1 MSAMR
6 RKRIVE
12 TNKNLQFISKLL
24 GAVIEEDKDQPLTCS
39 RCAYHDICYYNHTD
53 DALLIFLKLVREETG
68 GCRAKIFI
76 IKSIIYPTGELID
89 LLREISGSIGIKEE
103 EKIDMAHTLINL
115 EYEKYE
121 KYKREN

>member
-1 MSAMR
+1 MR

-39 RCAYHDICYYNHTD
+39 RCAYHDTCCYNHPN
-53 DALLIFLKLVREETG
+53 DADAQLIFLELVREETG
-68 GCRAKIFI
+68 GCRTKVFI

-89 LLREISGSIGIKEE
+89 LLREISGSIGIERE

-115 EYEKYE
+115 EYEKY
-121 KYKREN
+121 KREN